1 MDGDGGMMASEHI
14 PDEDPVLARLR
25 EQRLAELQGQVEAA
39 AHEQAAA
46 ETEAMRDEESRIVLR
61 GLMEADAR
69 QRIAAIEMARPE
81 FAARIRQFIIE
92 RIREGAMRT
101 PVTESAVKRL
111 VQQFDAS
118 TKRGRNTTI
127 RRI

>member
-1 MDGDGGMMASEHI
+1 MMTSENI
-14 PDEDPVLARLR
+14 PEDDPVLARLR

-46 ETEAMRDEESRIVLR
+46 ETEALREEESRIILR

-69 QRIAAIEMARPE
+69 QRVAAIELARPE
-81 FAARIRQFIIE
+81 FAARIRQTVIT
-92 RIREGAMRT
+92 RIREGAIRT
-101 PVTESAVKRL
+101 PVTEPAIKRL
-111 VQQFDAS
+111 VVQLDSSA
-118 TKRGRNTTI
+118 KRGRDTTI

>member
-1 MDGDGGMMASEHI
+1 MTSENI
-14 PDEDPVLARLR
+14 PEDDPVLARLR

-46 ETEAMRDEESRIVLR
+46 ETEALREEESRIILR

-69 QRIAAIEMARPE
+69 QRVAAIELARPE
-81 FAARIRQFIIE
+81 FAARIRQTVIT
-92 RIREGAMRT
+92 RIREGAIRT
-101 PVTESAVKRL
+101 PVTETAIKRL
-111 VQQFDAS
+111 VVQLDSSA
-118 TKRGRNTTI
+118 KRGRDTTI